1 MRLSRIAVL
10 RSMRLDRIGVP
21 VAASAPHV
29 LFAGSTTKENF
40 MRIFV
45 TGASGWIGS
54 AVVPELIGAGHQVLG
69 LARSDA
75 SAKTVGDMGADV
87 LRGDLN
93 DTAVLRAGALGS
105 DGVIHLAF
113 EPGRTHFEEAAQADA
128 KAIETFATSLVG
140 SGRPMVISGA
150 TIVTPGRP
158 ATERDELIAQG
169 PIAAR
174 VSNMRAALAASAL
187 DVRASLVMLPRSV
200 HGQGERHGFVPQ
212 LIAMARAK
220 GVSGYIGDGASRWP
234 AVHVKDAACL
244 YRLAVEQA
252 PAGAVLNAV
261 GDEGVPVREIA
272 EAISRHLNLP
282 TRSLPAEEY
291 GGMLVPLLST
301 DMPASSAITQELLD
315 WKPTHPGLIED
326 IEQGHYFI

>member
-1 MRLSRIAVL
+1 
-10 RSMRLDRIGVP
+10 
-21 VAASAPHV
+21 
-29 LFAGSTTKENF
+29 

-54 AVVPELIGAGHQVLG
+54 AVVPELISAGHQVLG

-75 SAKTVGDMGADV
+75 SAAAVAGMGAEV

-93 DTAVLRAGALGS
+93 DTDVLRAGALGS

-113 EPGRTHFEEAAQADA
+113 VVPSVTEAATRTDA
-128 KAIETFATSLVG
+128 QAIETFAASLAG
-140 SGRPMVISGA
+140 SGKPLVISGA
-150 TIVTPGRP
+150 TLVTPGRP
-158 ATERDELIAQG
+158 ATERDELIAAG

-174 VSNMRAALAASAL
+174 ITNMRAALAAA
-187 DVRASLVMLPRSV
+187 DRGVRPCLVMLPRSV

-234 AVHVKDAACL
+234 AVHVKDAASL
-244 YRLAVEQA
+244 YRLAIEQA
-252 PAGAVLNAV
+252 PAGTVVNAV

-272 EAISRHLNLP
+272 EAIGRHLHLP
-282 TRSLPAEEY
+282 ARSLPAAEY
-291 GGMLVPLLST
+291 QGMLVFLLST
-301 DMPASSAITQELLD
+301 DMPASSAITQDLLG

>member
-1 MRLSRIAVL
+1 
-10 RSMRLDRIGVP
+10 
-21 VAASAPHV
+21 
-29 LFAGSTTKENF
+29 

-54 AVVPELIGAGHQVLG
+54 AVVPELVGAGHEVLG

-75 SAKTVGDMGADV
+75 TAKAIAAMGAEV

-93 DTAVLRAGALGS
+93 DTGVLRAGALDS

-113 EPGRTHFEEAAQADA
+113 VVPSVTEAATRTDA
-128 KAIETFATSLVG
+128 KAIETFATSLAG
-140 SGRPMVISGA
+140 SGKPLVVSGA
-150 TIVTPGRP
+150 TLVTPGRS
-158 ATERDELIAQG
+158 ATERDELIAAG

-174 VSNMRAALAASAL
+174 IANMRAALASA
-187 DVRASLVMLPRSV
+187 DSGVRTCLVMLPRSV
-200 HGQGERHGFVPQ
+200 HGQGERHGFIPR
-212 LIAMARAK
+212 LIAAARAR
-220 GVSGYIGDGASRWP
+220 GIAGYTGDGASRWP
-234 AVHVKDAACL
+234 AVHVKDAARL

-272 EAISRHLNLP
+272 EAIGRQLGLP
-282 TRSLPAEEY
+282 AQSLPAEEF
-291 GGMLVPLLST
+291 GGLPVPLLST
-301 DMPASSAITQELLD
+301 DMPASSAITQELLG
-315 WKPTHPGLIED
+315 WRPTHPGLIED

>member
-1 MRLSRIAVL
+1 
-10 RSMRLDRIGVP
+10 
-21 VAASAPHV
+21 
-29 LFAGSTTKENF
+29 

-54 AVVPELIGAGHQVLG
+54 AVVLELITGGHQVLG

-75 SAKTVGDMGADV
+75 SAKAVTDMGAKV

-93 DTAVLRAGALGS
+93 ETDVLRAGARNS

-113 EPGRTHFEEAAQADA
+113 EHGLASFEAAAQTDA
-128 KAIETFATSLVG
+128 RAIGTFAASLAG
-140 SGRPMVISGA
+140 SGKPLVISGA

-158 ATERDELIAQG
+158 ATERDELIAAG

-174 VSNMRAALAASAL
+174 ITNMQAALAAA
-187 DVRASLVMLPRSV
+187 DRGVRSCLVMLPRSV

-212 LIAMARAK
+212 LIAVARAK

-234 AVHVKDAACL
+234 AVHVKDAATL
-244 YRLAVEQA
+244 YRLAIEQA
-252 PAGAVLNAV
+252 LPGAVLNAV

-272 EAISRHLNLP
+272 EAIGRHLNLP
-282 TRSLPAEEY
+282 ARSLPAGEY
-291 GGMLVPLLST
+291 EGMLVPLLST
-301 DMPASSAITQELLD
+301 DMPASSTITQELLG

-326 IEQGHYFI
+326 IEQGHYFN

>member
-1 MRLSRIAVL
+1 
-10 RSMRLDRIGVP
+10 
-21 VAASAPHV
+21 
-29 LFAGSTTKENF
+29 

-54 AVVPELIGAGHQVLG
+54 AVVPELISAGHQVLG

-75 SAKTVGDMGADV
+75 SAKAIAGMGADV
-87 LRGDLN
+87 LRGDLT
-93 DTAVLRAGALGS
+93 DAGILRAGALDS

-113 EPGRTHFEEAAQADA
+113 VVPSVSEAATQADA
-128 KAIETFATSLVG
+128 TAIETFAASLAG
-140 SGRPMVISGA
+140 SGKPMLISGA

-158 ATERDELIAQG
+158 ATERDELIAAG

-174 VSNMRAALAASAL
+174 ISNMQAALAAAAR
-187 DVRASLVMLPRSV
+187 DVRACLVMLPRSV

-234 AVHVKDAACL
+234 AVHVKDAARL

-272 EAISRHLNLP
+272 EAIGRNLNLP
-282 TRSLPAEEY
+282 AKSLPAEEY

-301 DMPASSAITQELLD
+301 DMPASSTITQELLG
-315 WKPTHPGLIED
+315 WHPTHPGLIED
-326 IEQGHYFI
+326 IEQGHYFT

>member
-1 MRLSRIAVL
+1 
-10 RSMRLDRIGVP
+10 
-21 VAASAPHV
+21 
-29 LFAGSTTKENF
+29 

-69 LARSDA
+69 LARSDTA
-75 SAKTVGDMGADV
+75 ARAVADMGAEV
-87 LRGDLN
+87 VRGDLN
-93 DTAVLRAGALGS
+93 DIEVLRAGALDS

-113 EPGRTHFEEAAQADA
+113 VVPSVTEVATRTDA
-128 KAIETFATSLVG
+128 RAVETFAAALAG
-140 SGRPMVISGA
+140 SGKPLVVSGA
-150 TIVTPGRP
+150 TLVRPGRP
-158 ATERDELIAQG
+158 ATERDELVPAG

-174 VSNMRAALAASAL
+174 ITTMRAALAAA
-187 DVRASLVMLPRSV
+187 DRGVRSCLVMLPRSV
-200 HGQGERHGFVPQ
+200 HGEGERHGFVPQ

-220 GVSGYIGDGASRWP
+220 GVSGYLGDGAGRWP
-234 AVHVKDAACL
+234 AVHVKDAASL

-272 EAISRHLNLP
+272 EVIGRQLDLP
-282 TRSLPAEEY
+282 ARSLPATEY
-291 GGMLVPLLST
+291 QGMHVYLLGT
-301 DMPASSAITQELLD
+301 DMPASSALTQELLG
-315 WKPTHPGLIED
+315 WKPTHAGLVED

>member
-1 MRLSRIAVL
+1 
-10 RSMRLDRIGVP
+10 
-21 VAASAPHV
+21 
-29 LFAGSTTKENF
+29 

-54 AVVPELIGAGHQVLG
+54 AVVPELISAGHQVLG

-75 SAKTVGDMGADV
+75 SARAIADMGADV

-93 DTAVLRAGALGS
+93 DADILRAGALDC

-113 EPGRTHFEEAAQADA
+113 IPGRPRFEEAARTDA
-128 KAIETFATSLVG
+128 TAIETFAASLAG
-140 SGRPMVISGA
+140 SGKPMLISGG

-169 PIAAR
+169 PVAAR
-174 VSNMRAALAASAL
+174 ISNMQAALAAAER

-212 LIAMARAK
+212 LIALARAK

-261 GDEGVPVREIA
+261 GEEGVPVREVA
-272 EAISRHLNLP
+272 EAIGRNLNLP
-282 TRSLPAEEY
+282 AKSLPAEEY

-301 DMPASSAITQELLD
+301 DMPASSTITQELLG
-315 WKPTHPGLIED
+315 WQPTHPGLIED

>member
-1 MRLSRIAVL
+1 
-10 RSMRLDRIGVP
+10 
-21 VAASAPHV
+21 
-29 LFAGSTTKENF
+29 

-54 AVVPELIGAGHQVLG
+54 AVVPELISAGHQVLG
-69 LARSDA
+69 LARSDTA
-75 SAKTVGDMGADV
+75 ARTVADLGAEV

-93 DTAVLRAGALGS
+93 DTDVLRAGALDS

-113 EPGRTHFEEAAQADA
+113 VVPSVTAAATQTDA
-128 KAIETFATSLVG
+128 RAIETLASSLAG
-140 SGRPMVISGA
+140 SGQPLVVTGA
-150 TIVTPGRP
+150 TLVTPGRP
-158 ATERDELIAQG
+158 ATERDELIAAG

-174 VSNMRAALAASAL
+174 ITNMQAALAAAGRG
-187 DVRASLVMLPRSV
+187 VRSCLVMLPRSV
-200 HGQGERHGFVPQ
+200 HGQGERHGFIPQ
-212 LIAMARAK
+212 LIATARAK
-220 GVSGYIGDGASRWP
+220 GVSGYIGDGSSRWP
-234 AVHVKDAACL
+234 AVHVRDAASL

-272 EAISRHLNLP
+272 EAIGRHLNRP
-282 TRSLPAEEY
+282 ARSLPAEEF

-301 DMPASSAITQELLD
+301 DMPASSTITQELLG

-326 IEQGHYFI
+326 IDQGHYFS

>member
-1 MRLSRIAVL
+1 
-10 RSMRLDRIGVP
+10 
-21 VAASAPHV
+21 
-29 LFAGSTTKENF
+29 

-54 AVVPELIGAGHQVLG
+54 AVVPELISSGHQVLG

-75 SAKTVGDMGADV
+75 AAQTVADLGAEV

-93 DTAVLRAGALGS
+93 DTDVLRAGALDS

-113 EPGRTHFEEAAQADA
+113 VVPSVTEAATQTDA
-128 KAIETFATSLVG
+128 RAIETLAGSLAG
-140 SGRPMVISGA
+140 SGQPLVVSGA
-150 TIVTPGRP
+150 TLVTPGRP
-158 ATERDELIAQG
+158 ATERDELIAAG

-174 VSNMRAALAASAL
+174 ITNMQAALAATEQG
-187 DVRASLVMLPRSV
+187 VRSCLVMLPRSV
-200 HGQGERHGFVPQ
+200 HGQGERHGFIPQ
-212 LIAMARAK
+212 LIATARAK

-234 AVHVKDAACL
+234 AVHVRDAASL

-252 PAGAVLNAV
+252 PAGTVLNAV

-272 EAISRHLNLP
+272 EAIGRHLNLP
-282 TRSLPAEEY
+282 ARSLPAEEF

-301 DMPASSAITQELLD
+301 DMPASSTITQELLG
-315 WKPTHPGLIED
+315 WKPIHPGLIED
-326 IEQGHYFI
+326 IDQGHYFS

>member
-1 MRLSRIAVL
+1 
-10 RSMRLDRIGVP
+10 
-21 VAASAPHV
+21 
-29 LFAGSTTKENF
+29 

-54 AVVPELIGAGHQVLG
+54 AVVPELIRAGHQVLG

-75 SAKTVGDMGADV
+75 SAKAVADLGAEV

-93 DTAVLRAGALGS
+93 DTDVLRAGTLDS

-113 EPGRTHFEEAAQADA
+113 VVPSVSEAATRADA
-128 KAIETFATSLVG
+128 RAIETFATGLAG
-140 SGRPMVISGA
+140 SGKPLVISGA
-150 TIVTPGRP
+150 TLVTPGRP
-158 ATERDELIAQG
+158 ATERDELIAAG

-174 VSNMRAALAASAL
+174 IANMQAALAATGRG
-187 DVRASLVMLPRSV
+187 VRSCLVMLPRSV

-212 LIAMARAK
+212 LVAAARAK
-220 GVSGYIGDGASRWP
+220 GVSGYIGDGTSRWP
-234 AVHVKDAACL
+234 AVHVQDAASL
-244 YRLAVEQA
+244 YRLAIEQA

-272 EAISRHLNLP
+272 EAIGRHLNLP
-282 TRSLPAEEY
+282 ARSRPAGEF
-291 GGMLVPLLST
+291 GGMLVRILGT
-301 DMPASSAITQELLD
+301 DMPASSTITQELLG

>member
-1 MRLSRIAVL
+1 MRV
-10 RSMRLDRIGVP
+10 
-21 VAASAPHV
+21 
-29 LFAGSTTKENF
+29 
-40 MRIFV
+40 FV

-54 AVVPELIGAGHQVLG
+54 AVVPELISSGHQVLG

-75 SAKTVGDMGADV
+75 SAGAVAGLGADV
-87 LRGDLN
+87 LRGDLT
-93 DTAVLRAGALGS
+93 DAAVLRDGAAAS

-113 EPGRTHFEEAAQADA
+113 VTPSVSEAAVQADA
-128 KAIETFATSLVG
+128 TAIETFAAALAG
-140 SGRPMVISGA
+140 SGKPLLISGG

-174 VSNMRAALAASAL
+174 IRNMQAALAAAER
-187 DVRASLVMLPRSV
+187 DVRACLVMLPRSV
-200 HGQGERHGFVPQ
+200 HGQGERHGFIPQ
-212 LIAMARAK
+212 LIATARAK
-220 GVSGYIGDGASRWP
+220 GVSGYIGNGTSRWP
-234 AVHVKDAACL
+234 AVHVKDAASL

-272 EAISRHLNLP
+272 EAIGRQLNLP
-282 TRSLPAEEY
+282 ARSLPAEEY

-301 DMPASSAITQELLD
+301 DMPASSTITQELLG

-326 IEQGHYFI
+326 IEQGHYFT